1 MFRISKMDDESS
13 HKSLHNDVPYMS
25 ILKLISLLV
34 KSVSIGLGI
43 GTGGTGAV
51 FTNTGPKFSVLH
63 STNHSYIM
71 KAWCSVGCHLPGGIG
86 QLVL

>member
-13 HKSLHNDVPYMS
+13 HKSLNTDVPYMS

-51 FTNTGPKFSVLH
+51 FT
-63 STNHSYIM
+63 
-71 KAWCSVGCHLPGGIG
+71 
-86 QLVL
+86 